1 MQGFCYQKNVRK
13 SSAVKCGRGDF
24 WREVR
29 SQKTEWHINA
39 RRAVKAAVKADLDGE
54 GAATIHTWLQNTDFQ
69 KFLLRKPREL
79 TSKKAKEAFARKSD
93 EEKLLA
99 RAEEL
104 KQELTGYTFCC
115 YLFDEVTRKK
125 KRKDGTEY
133 EVKERPRQLRYCH
146 LNGLVMLDIDHVENP
161 MQIWWK
167 LRDTKELMDRVVL
180 VHISCSG
187 DGIRIIFTA
196 DITLGNLADNQI
208 VFARALGYKAD
219 SSCIDASRTSFSPK
233 EDDILFID
241 EERLFNYYDEAFDK
255 RFTAEYRKRKT
266 QPINFQ
272 FDTDDGSN
280 PAHKPENRAVASPDT
295 EQGTQAVG
303 GVDVEPVAKIKT
315 TTDYNKTTTGTTET
329 TIKDDNLSSQEKK
342 FSPCER
348 PEVERSEL
356 SELSLEGKKELWRGY
371 DIQSIIDARYA
382 DKLPCGE
389 DSNRHKESLKLAT
402 DLLIMLDG
410 DRQRV
415 LRIVEAQPWVKD
427 IIEERDENVEQTV
440 ESAAGCV
447 AEKEKKYANPMP
459 SKAML
464 EAVKAVTGKN
474 YREIVSEEFRVN
486 SDEYAAAKSEQAINS
501 MLDGWGAEIEAMFD
515 DFPLL
520 ADVCAGLK
528 RSQYPAAV
536 FTAGGALMTL
546 MTRCTYRF
554 YHRPERERRLNCS
567 LLIIG
572 HPASNKSMA
581 DDICDIL
588 MSPVETADKAGL
600 AALNRYKQD
609 TKKRAANKEGKDRP
623 QGIIR
628 IHPARTSNG
637 QLIQDM
643 LNAKEVV
650 DGKEMQLH
658 MFTFDTELDNSI
670 TLQSGGS
677 WINKQSMEL
686 KAFHNEEDG
695 QMYQNSDSPVDKFHV
710 TWNYIYTG
718 TPIALKKKVN
728 ERNFGSGLSTRLTVI
743 PMPKTNYEMIAFQEV
758 TTIDWQRLE
767 RMKAWAFKLDV
778 RAGELPMWP
787 LVKRLY
793 DWTKNRMADCA
804 EDDSEANE
812 LMLKRVPY
820 HALNYSAPFIDMR
833 HYGSLHQEGKFWE
846 GTYEVDETDWKLCEL
861 MARIQYA
868 TQQHFFGVLA
878 EKYFDDMNNDVQ
890 ITGRRHYQKSQ
901 EGYHRLPEVFSVED
915 VNKCFGY
922 NNERSATTK
931 IKRLIDAGMVVK
943 SEEYVEDGHI
953 RKKYRKVNQMGM

>member
-1 MQGFCYQKNVRK
+1 MINYQKDVK
-13 SSAVKCGRGDF
+13 KTSVAKCGRGDF
-24 WREVR
+24 WREVK

-39 RRAVKAAVKADLDGE
+39 RRAIKAAVKADLDGE
-54 GAATIHTWLQNTDFQ
+54 GAAAIHTWLQNTDYQ
-69 KFLLRKPREL
+69 KFLIRKPKEL
-79 TSKKAKEAFARKSD
+79 TSKRAKEAWVKKSD

-99 RAEEL
+99 WAEEL
-104 KQELTGYTFCC
+104 KQELAGFVFCC
-115 YLFDEVTRKK
+115 YLFDEVKRKK
-125 KRKDGTEY
+125 KNKKTGEEL
-133 EVKERPRQLRYCH
+133 EVTERPRQLKCCH

-167 LRDTKELMDRVVL
+167 LREMKELMDRVAL
-180 VHISCSG
+180 VHITSSG
-187 DGIRIIFTA
+187 EGLRIIFTA
-196 DITLGNLADNQI
+196 DIKTGNLADNQI
-208 VFARALGYKAD
+208 VFAQALGYKAD
-219 SSCIDASRTSFSPK
+219 SSCIDATRSSFSPK

-241 EERLFNYYDEAFDK
+241 EEKLFNYYDEAFDK
-255 RFTAEYRKRKT
+255 RFTPEYRQKKT

-272 FDTDDGSN
+272 FDSDDVPGAVRHSQS
-280 PAHKPENRAVASPDT
+280 AAVASKDA
-295 EQGTQAVG
+295 QQRAGDG
-303 GVDVEPVAKIKT
+303 SKVDVQSVDHGIKW
-315 TTDYNKTTTGTTET
+315 K
-329 TIKDDNLSSQEKK
+329 
-342 FSPCER
+342 
-348 PEVERSEL
+348 
-356 SELSLEGKKELWRGY
+356 GY
-371 DIQSIIDARYA
+371 DVQCIIDQRYA
-382 DKLPCGE
+382 DKLPCAE
-389 DSNRHKESLKLAT
+389 DSNRHTESLKLAT
-402 DLLIMLDG
+402 DLLLMLDG
-410 DRQRV
+410 DKKLVQR
-415 LRIVEAQPWVKD
+415 IIEAQPWVKE
-427 IIEERDENVEQTV
+427 IIEERDENVAQTV
-440 ESAAGCV
+440 ESAASCV
-447 AEKEKKYANPMP
+447 AEKEKKYASSLP

-464 EAVKAVTGKN
+464 EAVKIFTGKD
-474 YREIVSEEFRVN
+474 YREVVKGASSDHPAHTGTEDCSIKMQSPN
-486 SDEYAAAKSEQAINS
+486 SGGEMNTL
-501 MLDGWGAEIEAMFD
+501 LDQWGAEIEALFD
-515 DFPLL
+515 EFPLL
-520 ADVCAGLK
+520 RDVCKGLK
-528 RSQYPAAV
+528 RSQYPAAMFV
-536 FTAGGALMTL
+536 GSGAMMTL

-588 MSPVETADKAGL
+588 MAPVEASDKAGL

-609 TKKRAANKEGKDRP
+609 QKKKAANKEGKDKP

-643 LNAKEVV
+643 LNAKEIV

-728 ERNFGSGLSTRLTVI
+728 EKNFGSGLSTRLTVI
-743 PMPKTNYEMIAFQEV
+743 PMPKTNYEMIEFQEK
-758 TTIDWQRLE
+758 TAIDWQRLE
-767 RMKAWAFKLDV
+767 RMKTWAYKLDA
-778 RAGELPMWP
+778 RAGELPFWP

-820 HALNYSAPFIDMR
+820 HALNYAAPFIDMR
-833 HYGSLHQEGKFWE
+833 HFDSMHLEGKFWE
-846 GTYEVDETDWKLCEL
+846 GEYEVDDTDWKLCEL
-861 MARIQYA
+861 IARIQYA
-868 TQQHFFGVLA
+868 TQQHFFGVMA

-890 ITGRRHYQKSQ
+890 ITGKRHYSKSL
-901 EGYHRLPEVFSVED
+901 EGFNRLPEVFTLED
-915 VNKCFGY
+915 VRKCYGY
-922 NNERSATTK
+922 DKDTAVYTRIRRLTDNGIAERIQTGEDK
-931 IKRLIDAGMVVK
+931 GKYKKVVK
-943 SEEYVEDGHI
+943 MLV
-953 RKKYRKVNQMGM
+953 